1 VPESSVVRS
10 RGKATRWWA
19 VIAAVVLAGGCD
31 ADPPPASPTVAVSAV
46 PGIVPMWTTVSGAGG
61 CPALA
66 GLERVTDGPFAIP
79 NGVDNAT
86 SYVIS
91 CSYGQ
96 TPQGP
101 AVFLSIDIDRGPEAR
116 GDRGSDLRL
125 AESTARSAGHI
136 VLPIAGVGGG
146 ALAVANRNPGDPQ
159 HPIVLVSTW
168 SRNAFITANVRLD
181 GPVRGDADLAAHEG
195 ELARLL
201 NEVLGDLR
209 P

>member
-1 VPESSVVRS
+1 M
-10 RGKATRWWA
+10 AL
-19 VIAAVVLAGGCD
+19 VLAGGCD
-31 ADPPPASPTVAVSAV
+31 SDPPKAAPTEATSAV
-46 PGIVPMWTTVSGAGG
+46 PGIAPMWNTVSGSGG
-61 CPALA
+61 CPSLA
-66 GLERVTDGPFAIP
+66 GLERITDGPFAIP

-101 AVFLSIDIDRGPEAR
+101 AVFLSIDIDRGPGAR

-136 VLPIAGVGGG
+136 VLPLAGVGGG
-146 ALAVANRNPGDPQ
+146 ALVVANRSPGDAE
-159 HPIVLVSTW
+159 HPIVLASTW
-168 SRNAFITANVRLD
+168 SRNAFITANVRLN
-181 GPVRGDADLAAHEG
+181 GPVRTDADLAAHEG